1 MHPYKDQATKS
12 HKSKT
17 QSMGKTN
24 NLDIP
29 IMRAVG
35 ENKAGGISESSAS
48 MQHMKQ
54 AADPGMAR
62 GGRTAYPLHGAGSDS
77 GKGRLQKNHA
87 GKPPF
92 KPIMSGS

>member
-1 MHPYKDQATKS
+1 MHPYRDKANST

-17 QSMGKTN
+17 ESMGKTN

-35 ENKAGGISESSAS
+35 ENRAGGVHESSNT
-48 MQHMKQ
+48 MQHKKQ
-54 AADPGMAR
+54 AGDPGMAR